1 MMKVAI
7 VVNSAWAA
15 YNFRF
20 NLAAGFEYAGYEV
33 VFIIPYD
40 GKYSK
45 KLQGKFKCYDL
56 YLNAKSLNPFKD
68 IRTLISLLNIYKQS
82 NPDVVCN
89 FSIKP
94 NIYGSI
100 AAKFFSIPNISNI
113 TGLGTLFIKKS
124 FATYVAKLLYKSAL
138 SFSNLVFFQNTE
150 DQSFFLNNKLVRKEK
165 SSLIPGS
172 GVDLKRFKPSKSKV
186 KNDKFVFLLI
196 SRLLRDKGVY
206 EFIDAI
212 RVIKK
217 NFPEKSLEFQI
228 LGEVSTENRTAI
240 KIFELESWIK
250 DDLIKYLGVSD
261 EVDKV
266 IAQCDCVVLPS
277 YREGMPRSILE
288 AFAMERPVI
297 VSNAPGCVDIVD
309 HQINGLI
316 CKVKSSSDLAD
327 KMVNMF
333 SMSKEMRQEMAING
347 RSKVEDFFDEKI
359 VINTYIE
366 SINHIVNNEKVI

>member
-1 MMKVAI
+1 MKVAI

-33 VFIIPYD
+33 IFIIPYD

-45 KLQGKFKCYDL
+45 KLQGKFQCYDM
-56 YLNAKSLNPFKD
+56 YLNAKSLNPAKD
-68 IRTLISLLNIYKQS
+68 IKTLISLLNIYKQAS
-82 NPDVVCN
+82 PDIVCN
-89 FSIKP
+89 FTIKP

-100 AAKFFSIPNISNI
+100 AAKILNIPSISNI

-124 FATYVAKLLYKSAL
+124 LSTYVAKLLYKSAL

-150 DQSFFLNNKLVRKEK
+150 DQSFFLDNKLVKKTK
-165 SSLIPGS
+165 SRLIPGS
-172 GVDLKRFKPSKSKV
+172 GVDLKRFKPSKSTV

-196 SRLLRDKGVY
+196 SRLLGDKGVY

-212 RVIKK
+212 RIIKK
-217 NFPEKSLEFQI
+217 DCPEISLEFQI
-228 LGEVSTENRTAI
+228 LGEVGVENRTAI
-240 KIFELESWIK
+240 KRFELEGWIK

-261 EVDKV
+261 KV
-266 IAQCDCVVLPS
+266 ESVITQCDCVVLPS

-297 VSNAPGCVDIVD
+297 VSDVPGCADIVD

-316 CKVKSSSDLAD
+316 CKVKSATDLAD

-333 SMSKEMRQEMAING
+333 SMSKEMRQEMALNG

-366 SINHIVNNEKVI
+366 SINYIVNNEKVI